1 MTKRNTLSV
10 FIVVIVL
17 ALVAAITVLSLY
29 FTGCFSE
36 TRDEPLPS
44 PVGFEVTVGNNSYT
58 SDVSGLV
65 LTSGESIRILS
76 ESDYTVSIEAVT
88 PSEDFAFYVGEEAWH
103 WSDITGWDMTS
114 GFYISVS
121 GNSFN
126 IRYGTLPQF
135 IALVFGVSEE
145 SVKTRTAPSGDL
157 FEMKIESGGEVLTI
171 GFTLTDV
178 TGNAVNVTDMEL
190 DPEQIIF

>member
-76 ESDYTVSIEAVT
+76 ESSKPCSDFSASGS
-88 PSEDFAFYVGEEAWH
+88 PS
-103 WSDITGWDMTS
+103 SDIYVFHCGTPVFEIFSCRPILGL
-114 GFYISVS
+114 Y
-121 GNSFN
+121 NSAE
-126 IRYGTLPQF
+126 IT
-135 IALVFGVSEE
+135 ILVW
-145 SVKTRTAPSGDL
+145 
-157 FEMKIESGGEVLTI
+157 
-171 GFTLTDV
+171 
-178 TGNAVNVTDMEL
+178 
-190 DPEQIIF
+190 